1 VYKAQDTRFHRFV
14 AVKFL
19 PQNAAH
25 DPESLGRFQREA
37 RAGSALNH
45 PNICTIYDIG
55 EENGQAFIAME
66 FLEGATLR
74 ENMAGRPLDLD
85 LILTFGIEIAD
96 ALDAAHSKG
105 IIHRDTNPLIS
116 PEQIRGKDLDTR
128 TDLFSV
134 GVVLYEMATGV
145 LPFRGDTSDIIF
157 NAIPERSLAPPSR
170 INPELPPSFS
180 R

>member
-1 VYKAQDTRFHRFV
+1 
-14 AVKFL
+14 
-19 PQNAAH
+19 
-25 DPESLGRFQREA
+25 
-37 RAGSALNH
+37 
-45 PNICTIYDIG
+45 
-55 EENGQAFIAME
+55 ME

-74 ENMAGRPLDLD
+74 EHMAGRPLDLD
-85 LILTFGIEIAD
+85 LIPTFGIEIAD

-105 IIHRDTNPLIS
+105 IIHRDINPLIS
-116 PEQIRGKDLDTR
+116 PEQIRAKDLDTR

-157 NAIPERSLAPPSR
+157 NAILERSLAPPSR